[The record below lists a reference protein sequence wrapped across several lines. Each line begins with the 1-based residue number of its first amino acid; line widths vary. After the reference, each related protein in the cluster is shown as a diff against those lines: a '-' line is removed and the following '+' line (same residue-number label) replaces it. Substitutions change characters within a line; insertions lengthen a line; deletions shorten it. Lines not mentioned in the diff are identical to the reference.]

1 MKIFDCFIFF
11 DERDLVELRINILKD
26 YVDYFVI
33 CEAKQNHRGVQKKLN
48 FPLEKFDQ
56 IKEKII
62 YITLDSFP
70 KFNSTWKRQD
80 YQRNYLLNGLSKA
93 DSNDLILFSDAD
105 EIPNPKILK
114 NLYKECYDK
123 VGIFVQKFFYYKL
136 NLNVPSYSEW
146 EGTRATIKKN
156 IKSFSW
162 MRDKVKL
169 KNLKYKFWRFDKYKR
184 VYKVDNG
191 GWHFSFLGDPKF
203 IASKI
208 KSYTHNELDK
218 DEFTNLDKISQRIVN
233 FKDPFDR
240 EKELVKID
248 IDSTFPDYILNNKEK
263 FKDWI
268 V

>member
-70 KFNSTWKRQD
+70 KFNSSWKRQD

-169 KNLKYKFWRFDKYKR
+169 KNLKYKFWRLDKYKR

-240 EKELVKID
+240 EKELIKID

>member
-70 KFNSTWKRQD
+70 KFNSSWKRQD

-240 EKELVKID
+240 EKELIKID

>member
-33 CEAKQNHRGVQKKLN
+33 CEAKQNHRGLSKKLN

-62 YITLDSFP
+62 YITVDSFP

-114 NLYKECYDK
+114 NLYNKCYDK
-123 VGIFVQKFFYYKL
+123 VGIFAQKFFYYKL

-146 EGTRATIKKN
+146 EGTRATVKKN

-162 MRDKVKL
+162 LRDKVKL
-169 KNLKYKFWRFDKYKR
+169 KNLKYKFWRFDKYKK
-184 VYKVDNG
+184 VYKIDNG
-191 GWHFSFLGDPKF
+191 GWHFSFLGDAKF

-208 KSYTHNELDK
+208 KSYTHDELDK
-218 DEFTNLDKISQRIVN
+218 EEFTNLDKISQRIVN

-240 EKELVKID
+240 EKELKKID
-248 IDSTFPDYILNNKEK
+248 IDSTYPDYIINNKEK

-268 V
+268 L